1 VTFTGQGFPLPHS
14 LFSSF
19 LRSSLSSSLSSNL
32 YKKGPTL
39 IWEIGLSPRANY
51 FPYQI
56 YTLRLHDILWKSTL
70 YTYPRKNIRSGSD
83 MNIISAQI
91 FSARSV
97 GRTIH
102 SRSLFYFHKVLAISR
117 NIESIF
123 LTIWKEI
130 AVQLNFSHL
139 KERFNRFQNIFTDFL
154 CRSWYKRI
162 IMHSAILDSIPS
174 SDMRDVTTTVTLLS
188 IVSNFHGI
196 LIVHPIFYYCLL

>member
-1 VTFTGQGFPLPHS
+1 
-14 LFSSF
+14 
-19 LRSSLSSSLSSNL
+19 
-32 YKKGPTL
+32 
-39 IWEIGLSPRANY
+39 
-51 FPYQI
+51 
-56 YTLRLHDILWKSTL
+56 
-70 YTYPRKNIRSGSD
+70 

-102 SRSLFYFHKVLAISR
+102 SRSLFYFHKVLTISR

-162 IMHSAILDSIPS
+162 IMHSAILDSISIVGYAWRHNHGNTIEYREQFSRHSNSTSYFLLLPTLKLKHKLS
-174 SDMRDVTTTVTLLS
+174 TDDILYFWKVYPGRDV
-188 IVSNFHGI
+188 I
-196 LIVHPIFYYCLL
+196 